1 MCHGHCLKVRKT
13 KDIDTC
19 SQITLRYCDSG
30 VAVIKVIR
38 IRGAILLLGMLIFT
52 AGSLSS
58 PAAGAREVDTVGS
71 LVPTLIEPAGVPQ
84 KGTAVPLVDPDWPF
98 DVWVPALSYYY
109 LYAVRYTGT
118 GLYGRFDVTSSGG
131 IDFFVC
137 DQSNFDL
144 WTSGYTAS
152 VYALRQNIGG
162 ANWTLIVPTTD
173 TWYIMYS
180 NMDSIFMQAHVI
192 GTNRIDITAPSIDLN
207 LQDEA
212 ICMGTV
218 QIDATL
224 THEGFP
230 IESVQLRIDD
240 VLTDTED
247 DSQFSYAW
255 DTTKF
260 ADGGHAIGLTA
271 RDDVGNIEYVVITVR
286 VSNERFLVAFG
297 IAIGGI
303 AIVAAA
309 VVLFNRR
316 KHSGAAE
323 VPLQTLVQGPG
334 LESQPSGSSLMPES
348 QTIGFCPHCG
358 TPRQLPAARFCP
370 NCGYQFQQ

>member
-1 MCHGHCLKVRKT
+1 
-13 KDIDTC
+13 
-19 SQITLRYCDSG
+19 
-30 VAVIKVIR
+30 VIR